1 MALTTVKSDQIQTSV
16 ALAGSPTTTTQSA
29 SDNSTKIATT
39 AYVET
44 AVANLVD
51 SAPASLNTL
60 DELAAALN
68 DDSSFSTTVTNS
80 IATKLP
86 LAGGTLTGNLVLGD
100 SVKAIFGA
108 GSDLQIYHSGTNS
121 VIDNNTGGLY
131 IRNNVASDVGGDIFI
146 QAKSGEN
153 SATFTHDGAVTLMY
167 DNATKIATTS
177 SGVNVTGSVVATGL
191 TVNTSDQLIVNHSA
205 DGGGIR
211 IDGTNNTNTGSLRF
225 GDTSD
230 NYIGAVEYNHS
241 TNVLSLYADN
251 ATRMSVSSTGIDVT
265 GSVTADGLNVEI
277 AALTQH
283 RQ

>member
-1 MALTTVKSDQIQTSV
+1 M
-16 ALAGSPTTTTQSA
+16 
-29 SDNSTKIATT
+29 
-39 AYVET
+39 
-44 AVANLVD
+44 
-51 SAPASLNTL
+51 

-167 DNATKIATTS
+167 DNATKITTTS

-205 DGGGIR
+205 DGGGIK
-211 IDGTNNTNTGSLRF
+211 D
-225 GDTSD
+225 
-230 NYIGAVEYNHS
+230 
-241 TNVLSLYADN
+241 
-251 ATRMSVSSTGIDVT
+251 
-265 GSVTADGLNVEI
+265 
-277 AALTQH
+277 
-283 RQ
+283 